1 MESAWTRKSPDLSA
15 LVQNAVAVVT
25 GAGSGLGR
33 ALAVEAARRGMRLV
47 LIDASPSGLAAAVA
61 SLPEGSVLRSD
72 VVDVRSAD
80 GLGAIAAD
88 LPEPPRLVFANA
100 GVLSRTSIME
110 QSAQDVQRILDINVM
125 GFVNTVQAFAPA
137 MTQSSTASRIV
148 VTGSQGSFVA
158 FPGLGAYCASK
169 HAVLAI
175 AESLAEEWA
184 GSSVSMA
191 LVAPGGVATA
201 IMGDAGSAIPDQL
214 MSAEAAAKLTFAGA
228 LDGRF
233 LISTHADLAPL
244 AADRAAGV
252 ARALT
257 R

>member
-15 LVQNAVAVVT
+15 LVKNAVAIIT

-33 ALAVEAARRGMRLV
+33 ALAIEAACHGMRLV
-47 LIDASPSGLAAAVA
+47 LIDSSPSGLAITVA
-61 SLPEGSVLRSD
+61 SLPEGLVLRSD
-72 VVDVRSAD
+72 VVDVRSPD
-80 GLGAIAAD
+80 DLSAIAAD

-100 GVLSRTSIME
+100 GVLSQMSIME

-125 GFVNTVQAFAPA
+125 GFLNTVQAFAPA
-137 MTQSSTASRIV
+137 MALSAIASRIV

-191 LVAPGGVATA
+191 LAAPGGVATA
-201 IMGDAGSAIPDQL
+201 IMGDAGSSIPDQL
-214 MSAEAAAKLTFAGA
+214 MSAEEAAMLTFAGA

-233 LISTHADLAPL
+233 LISTHADLASL
-244 AADRAAGV
+244 AAARAAEV
-252 ARALT
+252 ARART